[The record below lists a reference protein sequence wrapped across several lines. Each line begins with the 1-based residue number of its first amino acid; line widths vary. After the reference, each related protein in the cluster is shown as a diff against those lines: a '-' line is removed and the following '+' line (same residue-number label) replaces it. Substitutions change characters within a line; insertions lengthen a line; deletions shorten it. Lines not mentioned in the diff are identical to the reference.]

1 MVRAASRCTGTGRIV
16 KRILLTSCILT
27 GLGLGG
33 CAVGPDFK
41 KPAAPTASRYGQAG
55 QPDRTQAVT
64 GKAEQAAAGLQGGVQ
79 ALHPGQDI
87 PAQWWTLFHSPAL
100 DQLVRKAIDNNPSLE
115 AARDALA
122 AAQENRLAQQSAL
135 YPSISGSFNPTRNK
149 TSRTYSPVPNS
160 NQWLYTVH
168 TAQLNISYVPDLWG
182 GVRRGVE
189 AAKAL
194 RDAQRDQLRAVYL
207 TLTSS
212 VVQAAIDYATL
223 KTQLETTQSLV
234 ALQRNLLES
243 ARKQEKAGEFS
254 QNDVALQRT
263 ALAQNEATLAPL
275 QKQLE
280 QQKHLI
286 ASLVGDSPDAPQPEF
301 SLNDLTLPADLP
313 VSLPARLVE
322 QRPDIRTAQANWHA
336 ACAQVGVAVANRL
349 PNIQL
354 GATPGFAA
362 ASIAQMAAPG
372 YGQWEV
378 MAMVT
383 QPLFDGGLL
392 RHQEHAARA
401 AYDQAAADYRTTLI
415 TALQD
420 VADSLTAIRTDATA
434 LADNA
439 EAATA
444 AGDSLR
450 IALAQYR
457 YGAISQVVM
466 LTTQQAHLQTELALA
481 QARADRLSDTV
492 ALFQSLGGG
501 WWNSTEADAPHHPS
515 WHPDK
520 GLSVLLP

>member
-1 MVRAASRCTGTGRIV
+1 MVRAASCGTGTGRIV

-41 KPAAPTASRYGQAG
+41 KPAAPAASRYGQAG

-64 GKAEQAAAGLQGGVQ
+64 GKAEQAAAGLQGGAQ

-87 PAQWWTLFHSPAL
+87 PAQWWMLFHSPAL

-263 ALAQNEATLAPL
+263 ALAQNEATLAPC
-275 QKQLE
+275 K
-280 QQKHLI
+280 
-286 ASLVGDSPDAPQPEF
+286 SS
-301 SLNDLTLPADLP
+301 
-313 VSLPARLVE
+313 
-322 QRPDIRTAQANWHA
+322 
-336 ACAQVGVAVANRL
+336 
-349 PNIQL
+349 
-354 GATPGFAA
+354 
-362 ASIAQMAAPG
+362 
-372 YGQWEV
+372 
-378 MAMVT
+378 
-383 QPLFDGGLL
+383 
-392 RHQEHAARA
+392 
-401 AYDQAAADYRTTLI
+401 
-415 TALQD
+415 
-420 VADSLTAIRTDATA
+420 
-434 LADNA
+434 
-439 EAATA
+439 
-444 AGDSLR
+444 
-450 IALAQYR
+450 
-457 YGAISQVVM
+457 
-466 LTTQQAHLQTELALA
+466 
-481 QARADRLSDTV
+481 
-492 ALFQSLGGG
+492 
-501 WWNSTEADAPHHPS
+501 WNSRS
-515 WHPDK
+515 I
-520 GLSVLLP
+520 

>member
-1 MVRAASRCTGTGRIV
+1 MRRLLLASCCVG
-16 KRILLTSCILT
+16 LLVQA
-27 GLGLGG
+27 G
-33 CAVGPDFK
+33 CAVGPNFK
-41 KPAAPTASRYGQAG
+41 KPAAPLGEQYGQAG
-55 QPDRTQAVT
+55 RSAHIPAVS
-64 GKAEQAAAGLQGGVQ
+64 GQVEQAAAGRQGGEQVFR
-79 ALHPGQDI
+79 PGQDI
-87 PAQWWTLFHSPAL
+87 PAQWWALFRSPAL
-100 DQLVRKAIDNNPSLE
+100 DRLVRKALDNNPSLE
-115 AARDALA
+115 SARDALS
-122 AAQENRLAQQSAL
+122 AAQENRLAQQSAFF
-135 YPSISGSFNPTRNK
+135 PSISGSFNPTRNK
-149 TSRTYSPVPNS
+149 TSKTYSPVPNS

-189 AAKAL
+189 AATAV
-194 RDAQRDQLRAVYL
+194 RDAQRDQLRAVQL
-207 TLTSS
+207 TLTAS

-223 KTQLETTQSLV
+223 KAQIDTTQSLV
-234 ALQRNLLES
+234 GLQRNLLDS

-254 QNDVALQRT
+254 QNDVALQHT

-286 ASLVGDSPDAPQPEF
+286 AALVGDSPDVPQPEF
-301 SLNDLTLPADLP
+301 TLDDFTLPTELP
-313 VSLPARLVE
+313 LSLPAKLVE

-349 PNIQL
+349 PNVQL

-372 YGQWEV
+372 YGQWTIA
-378 MAMVT
+378 AMVT

-392 RHQEHAARA
+392 RHQENATRA
-401 AYDQAAADYRTTLI
+401 AYDQAAAEYRNTLV

-420 VADSLTAIRTDATA
+420 VADTLSALRLDATT
-434 LADNA
+434 LSDNA

-444 AGDSLR
+444 ANDSLR
-450 IALAQYR
+450 ISLAQYK
-457 YGAISQVVM
+457 YGAISQIVM
-466 LTTQQAHLQTELALA
+466 LSTQQAHLQTELALA
-481 QARADRLSDTV
+481 QSRADRLSDTV

-501 WWNSTEADAPHHPS
+501 WWNNKESEAPHQAS

-520 GLSVLLP
+520 GLAVLLP

>member
-1 MVRAASRCTGTGRIV
+1 MRRFLVAGCCAGF
-16 KRILLTSCILT
+16 LAQ
-27 GLGLGG
+27 GG

-41 KPAAPTASRYGQAG
+41 KPAGPVTGAYGQAG
-55 QPDRTQAVT
+55 RSDHIPAVT
-64 GKAEQAAAGLQGGVQ
+64 GQAERSAAGQQGGAQV
-79 ALHPGQDI
+79 LHAGQDI
-87 PAQWWTLFHSPAL
+87 PAQWWTLFRSPAL
-100 DQLVRKAIDNNPSLE
+100 DRLVRKALEQNSSLE
-115 AARDALA
+115 SARDALA

-160 NQWLYTVH
+160 NQWMYTVH

-189 AAKAL
+189 SATAL
-194 RDAQRDQLRAVYL
+194 RDAQRDQLRAVQL
-207 TLTSS
+207 TLTAS

-223 KTQLETTQSLV
+223 KAQSDTTQSLV

-254 QNDVALQRT
+254 QNDVALQHT

-286 ASLVGDSPDAPQPEF
+286 AALVGDAPDVPQPEF
-301 SLNDLTLPADLP
+301 TLNDFTLPADLP
-313 VSLPARLVE
+313 VSVPARLVE

-349 PNIQL
+349 PNVQL
-354 GATPGFAA
+354 GATPGYAA

-372 YGQWEV
+372 YGQW
-378 MAMVT
+378 MIAAMIT

-392 RHQEHAARA
+392 RHQENAARA

-415 TALQD
+415 AALQD
-420 VADSLTAIRTDATA
+420 VADTLSALRLDATT

-444 AGDSLR
+444 AGESLH
-450 IALAQYR
+450 ISLAQYQ
-457 YGAISQVVM
+457 YGAISQIVM
-466 LTTQQAHLQTELALA
+466 LTAQQAHLQAELALA
-481 QARADRLSDTV
+481 QSRADRLSDTV
-492 ALFQSLGGG
+492 ALFQALGGG
-501 WWNSTEADAPHHPS
+501 WWNSKETEAPRQPS

-520 GLSVLLP
+520 GLAVLLP

>member
-1 MVRAASRCTGTGRIV
+1 MRQF
-16 KRILLTSCILT
+16 LLAGCSF
-27 GLGLGG
+27 GLVVLAG

-41 KPAAPTASRYGQAG
+41 KPTAPASGLYGQG
-55 QPDRTQAVT
+55 NKPSRTQAVT
-64 GKAEQAAAGLQGGVQ
+64 GKAEQDAAGLQGGAQVF
-79 ALHPGQDI
+79 HVGQDI
-87 PAQWWTLFHSPAL
+87 PAQWWTLFRSPAL
-100 DQLVRKAIDNNPSLE
+100 DQLVRKALANNPSLE
-115 AARDALA
+115 SARNALS
-122 AAQENRLAQQSAL
+122 AAQENRLAQQSAY

-189 AAKAL
+189 SATAL
-194 RDAQRDQLRAVYL
+194 RDAQRDQLRAVQL
-207 TLTSS
+207 TLTAS

-223 KTQLETTQSLV
+223 KEQLDTTQSLV
-234 ALQRNLLES
+234 ELQRNLLDS

-254 QNDVALQRT
+254 QNDVALQHT

-286 ASLVGDSPDAPQPEF
+286 AALVGDTPDVPQPEF
-301 SLNDLTLPADLP
+301 SLKDFTLPADLP
-313 VSLPARLVE
+313 VSVPARLIE

-354 GATPGFAA
+354 GATPGYAA

-372 YGQWEV
+372 YGQWTIA
-378 MAMVT
+378 AMIT

-392 RHQEHAARA
+392 RHQENAARA
-401 AYDQAAADYRTTLI
+401 AYDQAASDYRSTLLS
-415 TALQD
+415 ALQD
-420 VADSLTAIRTDATA
+420 VADTFTALRLDATT

-450 IALAQYR
+450 IALAQYK
-457 YGAISQVVM
+457 YGAISQIVM
-466 LTTQQAHLQTELALA
+466 LAAQQAHLQTELALA
-481 QARADRLSDTV
+481 QSRADRLADTV
-492 ALFQSLGGG
+492 ALFQALGGG
-501 WWNSTEADAPHHPS
+501 WWNSKESEAPRNPS

-520 GLSVLLP
+520 GLAVLLP

>member
-1 MVRAASRCTGTGRIV
+1 MRTACRGTGASRIV
-16 KRILLTSCILT
+16 KHTLLIGCALIA
-27 GLGLGG
+27 LGVSG

-41 KPAAPTASRYGQAG
+41 KPGSPGPTQYGQAG
-55 QPDRTQAVT
+55 QPLTSQAVL
-64 GKAEQAAAGLQGGVQ
+64 GGAEKAESGLQGGAQ
-79 ALHPGQDI
+79 TLHPGQDI
-87 PAQWWTLFHSPAL
+87 PAQWWQVFHSPAL
-100 DQLVRKAIDNNPSLE
+100 DKLVRKALDNSPTLE
-115 AARDALA
+115 SARDALA
-122 AAQENRLAQQSAL
+122 AAQENRLAQQSAF

-212 VVQAAIDYATL
+212 VVQAAIDYAAL
-223 KTQLETTQSLV
+223 KAQLETTESLIKI
-234 ALQRNLLES
+234 QRDLLES

-254 QNDVALQRT
+254 LNDVALQRT

-286 ASLVGDSPDAPQPEF
+286 AALVGDMPDAPQPEF
-301 SLNDLTLPADLP
+301 TLNDLTLPSDLP
-313 VSLPARLVE
+313 LTVPARLVE

-349 PNIQL
+349 PNVQL
-354 GATPGFAA
+354 GATPGYAA

-372 YGQWEV
+372 YGQWAV
-378 MAMVT
+378 MAMIT

-392 RHQEHAARA
+392 RHQENAARA
-401 AYDQAAADYRTTLI
+401 AYDQAAADYRSTLI

-420 VADSLTAIRTDATA
+420 VSDVLTAIRTDATA
-434 LADNA
+434 LADTA

-444 AGDSLR
+444 SGDSLR

-457 YGAISQVVM
+457 YGAVSQVAMITV
-466 LTTQQAHLQTELALA
+466 QQTHLQTELALA
-481 QARADRLSDTV
+481 QSRADRLSDTV
-492 ALFQSLGGG
+492 ALFQALGGG
-501 WWNSTEADAPHHPS
+501 WWNSKDSELPRNPS

-520 GLSVLLP
+520 GLAVLLP

>member
-1 MVRAASRCTGTGRIV
+1 M
-16 KRILLTSCILT
+16 KRFLLSGCCV
-27 GLGLGG
+27 GLLVQAG

-41 KPAAPTASRYGQAG
+41 KPAPLVGGHYGQAEHSE
-55 QPDRTQAVT
+55 QIQAVA
-64 GKAEQAAAGLQGGVQ
+64 GQAERAAAGAQGGAQVLR
-79 ALHPGQDI
+79 AGQDI
-87 PAQWWTLFHSPAL
+87 PAQWWTLFRSPAL
-100 DQLVRKAIDNNPSLE
+100 DALVRKALDHNPSLE
-115 AARDALA
+115 SARDALA
-122 AAQENRLAQQSAL
+122 AAQENRLAQQSAFF
-135 YPSISGSFNPTRNK
+135 PTISGSFNPTRNK
-149 TSRTYSPVPNS
+149 TSKTYSAIPNN

-189 AAKAL
+189 SAKAV
-194 RDAQRDQLRAVYL
+194 RDAQRDQLRAVQL
-207 TLTSS
+207 TLTAS
-212 VVQAAIDYATL
+212 VVQAAIDYATI
-223 KTQLETTQSLV
+223 KAQIETTQSLV
-234 ALQRNLLES
+234 NLQRDLLDS

-254 QNDVALQRT
+254 QNDVALQHT

-286 ASLVGDSPDAPQPEF
+286 AALVGDTPDVPQPEF
-301 SLNDLTLPADLP
+301 TLNDFALPAELPLTLPAH
-313 VSLPARLVE
+313 LVE

-372 YGQWEV
+372 YGQWTIA
-378 MAMVT
+378 AMVT

-392 RHQEHAARA
+392 RHQENAARA
-401 AYDQAAADYRTTLI
+401 AYDQAAAEYRNTLV

-420 VADSLTAIRTDATA
+420 VADTLSALKLDATT
-434 LADNA
+434 LSDNA

-444 AGDSLR
+444 AGQSLR
-450 IALAQYR
+450 ISLAQYK
-457 YGAISQVVM
+457 YGAISQIVM
-466 LTTQQAHLQTELALA
+466 LTAQQAHLQSELALA
-481 QARADRLSDTV
+481 QSRADRLSDTV
-492 ALFQSLGGG
+492 ALFQALGGG
-501 WWNSTEADAPHHPS
+501 WWNSKESEAPRQPS

-520 GLSVLLP
+520 GLAVLLP